1 MDCFSKEVFLMA
13 IAALLLSLIPTILLS
28 LLVHPGLY
36 FFGICVTGA
45 FLVYAIARQKAISY
59 PGLQAVGTFFLSAG
73 LGVAFLFLGQILLT
87 PVICLCTVGAFLIS
101 LFSQRPS

>member
-28 LLVHPGLY
+28 LLHPGLY

-45 FLVYAIARQKAISY
+45 FWSMPLPGKKPY
-59 PGLQAVGTFFLSAG
+59 PTQDCGQREPFFLSAG

>member
-28 LLVHPGLY
+28 LLHPGLY

-45 FLVYAIARQKAISY
+45 FFGLCHRPAKSHIY
-59 PGLQAVGTFFLSAG
+59 PGLRAAGTFFLSAG

>member
-28 LLVHPGLY
+28 LLHPGLY

-59 PGLQAVGTFFLSAG
+59 PGLRAAGTFFLSAG
-73 LGVAFLFLGQILLT
+73 LGVTFLFLGGIRLT

>member
-28 LLVHPGLY
+28 LLHPGLY

-59 PGLQAVGTFFLSAG
+59 PGLRQREPFPVRRVGSG
-73 LGVAFLFLGQILLT
+73 ILFLGQILLT

>member
-13 IAALLLSLIPTILLS
+13 IASLLLSLIPTILLS
-28 LLVHPGLY
+28 LLHPGLY

-59 PGLQAVGTFFLSAG
+59 PGLRAAGTFFLSAG

>member
-28 LLVHPGLY
+28 LLHPGLY

-59 PGLQAVGTFFLSAG
+59 PGLRAAGTFFLSAG

-87 PVICLCTVGAFLIS
+87 PVLFLLLTKIR
-101 LFSQRPS
+101 LMCEIKG